1 MNKMKLQKLLFLA
14 ALGVQ
19 LAVPVHGLA
28 QSREVSGNVSKVT
41 SKALVLDGL
50 TYQFQYNSLE
60 ERRPKPTEQCVV
72 SPKKQFCEELYET
85 GQKFKARLTL
95 NGAGRVIKVEILGE
109 LK

>member
-1 MNKMKLQKLLFLA
+1 MKLQNLMLMT

-19 LAVPVHGLA
+19 FAVPIHCLA

-60 ERRPKPTEQCVV
+60 EKRPKPTEQCVV
-72 SPKKQFCEELYET
+72 SPKIQFCEELYET

-95 NGAGRVIKVEILGE
+95 NGAGRVIRVEILGG